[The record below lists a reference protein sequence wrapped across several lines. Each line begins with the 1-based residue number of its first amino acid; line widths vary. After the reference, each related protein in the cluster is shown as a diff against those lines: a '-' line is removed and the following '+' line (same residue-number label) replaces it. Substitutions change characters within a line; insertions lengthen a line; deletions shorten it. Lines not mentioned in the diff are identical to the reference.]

1 MAVASLA
8 PATTPPTSFTSQ
20 VTFTSHC
27 AAQPRDSRA
36 GRSGRAISLVARSSS
51 EWRFGSSRLY
61 VGRFEPRYSR
71 GAAVKAYSAG
81 LLHRTCHG
89 GDESRKSRLF
99 SPEPAVQA
107 QQIRQRRRVTSR
119 AISDPFAFSFD
130 DGEEN
135 EEGDAAESNS
145 YGDNERDPEEE
156 TLAALH
162 WPALCAT
169 LASFAST
176 SYARRLLLSLRP
188 PKAPAQA
195 HPSLA
200 LPSHTSTHSEKTHLE
215 RTLSEEIPLWGYAEL
230 QEQCEGL
237 LEETAAAIELEERAG
252 GAVDLSGVHASLVGD
267 ALRVLGR
274 GMSVSGRQAAAVASM
289 MVAANGMRRGVMDA
303 VADVERGGQGGGREG
318 GGREGGGTSRLHV
331 LLDLLKPMATRPD
344 LVQRIW
350 SAVDEEGQVRD
361 TASAEVRQARAACQL
376 AAARAREAVARAAR
390 GRGAGGGVVE
400 EVVEVEGRFCM
411 VVSRQLMS
419 AGEGS
424 SSGLV
429 MKSSSPSLAV
439 IEPTSAVQLNNRYSE
454 ASAEAWR
461 AEQAVLAQLSR
472 DMGEAVGDVQ
482 GVLEA
487 MVRLDV
493 IIARARYS
501 SWLGATRPSF
511 TPLAEGLGFTD
522 ITTPSSPD
530 VTSVEPAT
538 SATATS
544 LDPSTSAAPATS
556 AVPSAPLVDTRSL
569 RHPLLLQQ
577 YRAAQKRANQR
588 LQKAKR
594 AANRLRTRPGITATA
609 VAAAAAGAGVSGGVG
624 EDSPGGW
631 VTQLQAAEREVTEAE
646 EEVGRAEAAVPV
658 PIDVTVRRGCRVV
671 TITGPN
677 TGGKTAAIKAV
688 GLAALMARCGIYVL
702 AASPARLP
710 LFDLVLAD
718 IGDAQSLTQ
727 SLSTFSSHL
736 VRIRSILE
744 AATPR
749 SLVLLDELGAGT
761 DPIEGAA
768 LATAVLE
775 HLAGGSEEGS
785 GESSGISS
793 GGALL
798 TMATTHHRATQDAQ
812 IQGGVPAVI
821 TPFSPVPPAAL
832 LSLVPTSLTR
842 TLVLRLNQDARFE
855 NASVEFDDERLAPT
869 YRLLWG
875 IPGRSNALNIAQR
888 LGLPGEIISAAR
900 ELQGSAKMQVNEV
913 ITAMEEAR
921 RAYETDVEATASILR
936 QAESLYSDLTSA
948 ARRLQLHQQALQLDG
963 QQKVQAAVV
972 DGQKAIRA
980 AARAAVRKAREAEE
994 AALFEVGAARRR
1006 GGREKEGGAAG
1017 WGMVEGATGSRQP
1030 QGMCDG
1036 RAFEALQTMS
1046 EGAMSGRTE
1055 WKGEKGKN
1063 PLGRP

>member
-1 MAVASLA
+1 M
-8 PATTPPTSFTSQ
+8 SFT
-20 VTFTSHC
+20 
-27 AAQPRDSRA
+27 PR
-36 GRSGRAISLVARSSS
+36 VA
-51 EWRFGSSRLY
+51 LT
-61 VGRFEPRYSR
+61 VD
-71 GAAVKAYSAG
+71 V
-81 LLHRTCHG
+81 
-89 GDESRKSRLF
+89 SRKARLF
-99 SPEPAVQA
+99 SLEPVQA
-107 QQIRQRRRVTSR
+107 QQIRQRRRVVTSR
-119 AISDPFAFSFD
+119 AISDPFVFTFD
-130 DGEEN
+130 DGEE
-135 EEGDAAESNS
+135 GDGAESNGF
-145 YGDNERDPEEE
+145 GDNERDAEEE
-156 TLAALH
+156 TLAALD

-169 LASFAST
+169 LSSFAST

-188 PKAPAQA
+188 PKAKAPAQ
-195 HPSLA
+195 PQPTLA
-200 LPSHTSTHSEKTHLE
+200 LPSHTSTKTHLE
-215 RTLSEEIPLWGYAEL
+215 NTLSEETLLWGYAEL

-274 GMSVSGRQAAAVASM
+274 GMSVSGRQAAAVAAM
-289 MVAANGMRRGVMDA
+289 MVAANGVRRGVMDA
-303 VADVERGGQGGGREG
+303 VADVERGGQGGGERGALEG
-318 GGREGGGTSRLHV
+318 SGKSRLHV
-331 LLDLLKPMATRPD
+331 LLDLPMAKSQKFTSQASPSPHPTDPPPD
-344 LVQRIW
+344 LVRRIW

-461 AEQAVLAQLSR
+461 AEQAVLAVLSR
-472 DMGEAVGDVQ
+472 DMGEAVGDVH

-493 IIARARYS
+493 ITARARYS

-511 TPLAEGLGFTD
+511 TPLAEGLGFTE

-530 VTSVEPAT
+530 VTSAEPAT

-544 LDPSTSAAPATS
+544 IDPATSAAPATS

-624 EDSPGGW
+624 EVSPGGW
-631 VTQLQAAEREVTEAE
+631 VTQLQAAEGEVREAE

-710 LFDLVLAD
+710 LYDLVLAD

-785 GESSGISS
+785 GESSGVPS

-798 TMATTHHRATQDAQ
+798 TMATTHHGQ
-812 IQGGVPAVI
+812 
-821 TPFSPVPPAAL
+821 L
-832 LSLVPTSLTR
+832 K
-842 TLVLRLNQDARFE
+842 TLKYRDARFE

-921 RAYETDVEATASILR
+921 RAYETDVEATASIL
-936 QAESLYSDLTSA
+936 
-948 ARRLQLHQQALQLDG
+948 
-963 QQKVQAAVV
+963 
-972 DGQKAIRA
+972 
-980 AARAAVRKAREAEE
+980 
-994 AALFEVGAARRR
+994 
-1006 GGREKEGGAAG
+1006 
-1017 WGMVEGATGSRQP
+1017 
-1030 QGMCDG
+1030 
-1036 RAFEALQTMS
+1036 
-1046 EGAMSGRTE
+1046 
-1055 WKGEKGKN
+1055 
-1063 PLGRP
+1063 

>member
-1 MAVASLA
+1 M
-8 PATTPPTSFTSQ
+8 
-20 VTFTSHC
+20 SHC
-27 AAQPRDSRA
+27 AAEPRESRA
-36 GRSGRAISLVARSSS
+36 G
-51 EWRFGSSRLY
+51 
-61 VGRFEPRYSR
+61 
-71 GAAVKAYSAG
+71 
-81 LLHRTCHG
+81 
-89 GDESRKSRLF
+89 
-99 SPEPAVQA
+99 SPEKVPA
-107 QQIRQRRRVTSR
+107 QQIRHRRLVVTSR

-135 EEGDAAESNS
+135 EEGDAAES
-145 YGDNERDPEEE
+145 YGCGDNERDPEEE
-156 TLAALH
+156 TLAALD

-169 LASFAST
+169 LSSFAST

-188 PKAPAQA
+188 PKAKAPAQA
-195 HPSLA
+195 HPTLA
-200 LPSHTSTHSEKTHLE
+200 VPSHSSTHSERTHLE
-215 RTLSEEIPLWGYAEL
+215 KAPSEETPLWGYAEL
-230 QEQCEGL
+230 QEHCEGL

-252 GAVDLSGVHASLVGD
+252 GAVDLSGVNASLVGD

-274 GMSVSGRQAAAVASM
+274 GMSVSGRQAAAVAAM
-289 MVAANGMRRGVMDA
+289 MVAANGVRRGVMDA

-344 LVQRIW
+344 LVRRIW

-361 TASAEVRQARAACQL
+361 TASAEAITLSPQAITLSPQAITLSPQAITLSPQAITL
-376 AAARAREAVARAAR
+376 SPQAITL
-390 GRGAGGGVVE
+390 
-400 EVVEVEGRFCM
+400 
-411 VVSRQLMS
+411 SR
-419 AGEGS
+419 
-424 SSGLV
+424 
-429 MKSSSPSLAV
+429 V

-461 AEQAVLAQLSR
+461 AEQAVLAVLSR
-472 DMGEAVGDVQ
+472 DMGEAVGDVH

-493 IIARARYS
+493 
-501 SWLGATRPSF
+501 
-511 TPLAEGLGFTD
+511 
-522 ITTPSSPD
+522 
-530 VTSVEPAT
+530 V
-538 SATATS
+538 SAGG
-544 LDPSTSAAPATS
+544 DGSTG
-556 AVPSAPLVDTRSL
+556 R
-569 RHPLLLQQ
+569 
-577 YRAAQKRANQR
+577 
-588 LQKAKR
+588 
-594 AANRLRTRPGITATA
+594 G
-609 VAAAAAGAGVSGGVG
+609 SGQ
-624 EDSPGGW
+624 E
-631 VTQLQAAEREVTEAE
+631 AEREVRQAE

-658 PIDVTVRRGCRVV
+658 PIDVTVRRGCHVV

-702 AASPARLP
+702 ASSPARLP

-761 DPIEGAA
+761 DPIEGGA

-785 GESSGISS
+785 SESSPVSS
-793 GGALL
+793 AGALL
-798 TMATTHHRATQDAQ
+798 TMATTHHGQ
-812 IQGGVPAVI
+812 
-821 TPFSPVPPAAL
+821 L
-832 LSLVPTSLTR
+832 K
-842 TLVLRLNQDARFE
+842 TLKYRDARFE
-855 NASVEFDDERLAPT
+855 NASVEFDDQRLAPT

-888 LGLPGEIISAAR
+888 LGLPGDIISAAR

-921 RAYETDVEATASILR
+921 RAYETDVQATASILR

-972 DGQKAIRA
+972 EGQKSIRA

-994 AALFEVGAARRR
+994 AALFEVGVARQR
-1006 GGREKEGGAAG
+1006 GGREKAGGAAG
-1017 WGMVEGATGSRQP
+1017 WGTVEGTTGSSRLP
-1030 QGMCDG
+1030 QGTC
-1036 RAFEALQTMS
+1036 
-1046 EGAMSGRTE
+1046 EGF
-1055 WKGEKGKN
+1055 
-1063 PLGRP
+1063 